1 MATPRREKRKDS
13 ENEQKEIADAVL
25 RNNGWTNSFT
35 ALFTEKTQD
44 LNQSFH
50 EGKEE
55 TPRKMI
61 DIKLEKLGNIGRR
74 EIAMSILPEEFEE
87 F

>member
-1 MATPRREKRKDS
+1 MLSEKNQL
-13 ENEQKEIADAVL
+13 NE
-25 RNNGWTNSFT
+25 
-35 ALFTEKTQD
+35 
-44 LNQSFH
+44 SFH
-50 EGKEE
+50 EGKED
-55 TPRKMI
+55 TPRRMVN